1 MRLETIRRSIEN
13 RVAEGATL
21 DQIERALL
29 RPLSWLEDDER
40 SALWLYA
47 WLLATGSGAGGPATR
62 AA

>member
-13 RVAEGATL
+13 RVAQGATL
-21 DQIERALL
+21 EQIERALL
-29 RPLSWLEDDER
+29 RPLSWLEEEER

-47 WLLATGSGAGGPATR
+47 WLLATGTATGRPATH